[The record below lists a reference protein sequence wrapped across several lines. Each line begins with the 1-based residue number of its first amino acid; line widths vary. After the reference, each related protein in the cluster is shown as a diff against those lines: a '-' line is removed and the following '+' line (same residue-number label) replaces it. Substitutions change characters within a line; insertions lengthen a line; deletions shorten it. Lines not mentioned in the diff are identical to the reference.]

1 MKNRDSLLF
10 VGLLVVATL
19 AGIWGAQQVASQN
32 EGDTGVASHINMRA
46 GHFMVTAANP
56 HATDAGYEILAA
68 GGSAVDAAIAIEAV
82 LSLTEPQSSG
92 LAGGAYMLHWQAAK
106 AQLDAYDGRETTPMG
121 ATPELFYNEDG
132 QMGFFSAFR
141 TGRAV
146 GVPGVVA
153 MLAQAHGDHGNLP
166 WADLFKPALKLAAD
180 GFVVSPRLAKSLVS
194 YRVSSDR
201 QMAMRDYFFTQNEDG
216 TWAPV
221 PEGHLLKNP
230 AYARTLTLI
239 ANKGAQAF
247 YTGALAQEIVDAVQN
262 APVHPGTMSMA
273 DMAAY
278 KPIRREAVCL
288 PYRQYEVCGMPPSSS
303 GGLTVLQILGMLNE
317 SKMAELPAGSVE
329 AIHLI
334 TEASKLA
341 YADRN
346 RYIGDPEMVPVPI
359 EGMLNKF
366 YLRQRSREIMPNH
379 SAPKAL
385 PGKAGIQTGALGH
398 WGNSDNWGDNVSK
411 AQPSTSHFSIVDSAG
426 NVVSMTASVEAPFGS
441 RLMAGGMVLN
451 NQLTDFSFAPAD
463 ENGPIANAV
472 APGKRPRS
480 SMSPTIVFD
489 ENEDFYLAIGSPGG
503 SRIITYVTQTLVGL
517 LDWNLTMQDAI
528 NLPRHV
534 QAGDESNLELEAG
547 TDLAARADALRALGH
562 QVTVKPITSGLH
574 GIKVIEGMYEGGADP
589 RREGTVRKGVIQ

>member
-221 PEGHLLKNP
+221 PEGHLLKNL

-317 SKMAELPAGSVE
+317 SKMAELPAGSVK

>member
-239 ANKGAQAF
+239 ADKGAQAF